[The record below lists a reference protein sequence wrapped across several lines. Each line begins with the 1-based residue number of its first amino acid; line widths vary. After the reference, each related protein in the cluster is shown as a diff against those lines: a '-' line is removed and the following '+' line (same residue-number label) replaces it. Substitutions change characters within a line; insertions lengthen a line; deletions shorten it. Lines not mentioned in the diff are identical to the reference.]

1 MENDKEKLNTLLL
14 KLENLSLRQQNFEA
28 EINNLKQEII
38 ALKGGNPIT
47 VNEPIVTAE
56 QAPAEVPPF
65 ATVFPPKNTPPTFTP
80 PVPKPSQ
87 PSFSDKFN
95 RANMGKSDFE
105 KFIGE
110 NLISK
115 IGILI
120 LIIGVGIGAKYAID
134 KELLS
139 PLTRIILGYLVGVGL
154 TGFALKLKEKYES
167 FSAVLLSG
175 AMAIMYFIT
184 YAAYDFYTLI
194 NQPTAFILMVVFT
207 CFTVF
212 AAVKYN
218 KQVIAH
224 IGLVGA
230 YAVPFLLSDGSG
242 QVAVLFSYMT
252 IINTGILV
260 LSFKKHWKPLFYLS
274 FFFSWTIFGSWLV
287 ANYKVEQFALALG
300 FSSVFFAIFY
310 GCNLAYK
317 LRKTEL
323 FGISDVIVILANSFV
338 FYGIGYYLLSGLK
351 NGGELLGLFT
361 LANAIVHFV
370 VCLFIYRLK
379 LADKNLFYF
388 ILAMVITFIT
398 LAIPVQL
405 SGNWVTIF
413 WAVEATI
420 LFYLGKAKNISIYK
434 KLSFPLIFLAFLS
447 LLQDW
452 LENNSEFNY
461 LGEYTVTTPFFNVQF
476 LCGLIFIACFTFML
490 VISRKT
496 KAALETNSLNK
507 GLHDILAYV
516 IPIVLIVVSYFT
528 FRIEIGNIFRNL
540 FENTKINTA
549 SRGNTSYEYNFDYKN
564 LKTTAVFIYSMLF
577 ASALTLLNIKKIKS
591 KELAVAN
598 ASINSITIL
607 AFLVQGLF
615 ILSELRAS
623 YIHQYS
629 KYFNSGIINIGIR
642 YIALAFF
649 ALLIASCYQL
659 AKAEMFKIKFKKA
672 FDYLLYIAILWVLSS
687 ELLHWLE
694 IAGLQSGYKLGLS
707 ILWGVYSLALISIGL
722 WKNKKFLRIGAIVLF
737 AITLIKLFF
746 YDIASLDTISK
757 TIVFVSLG
765 VLLLI
770 ISFLYNKYKHLITDD
785 VKPEN

>member
-28 EINNLKQEII
+28 EINSLKQEII
-38 ALKGGNPIT
+38 ALKGGNPIIA
-47 VNEPIVTAE
+47 NEPIVTAE
-56 QAPAEVPPF
+56 QAPAQVPPF
-65 ATVFPPKNTPPTFTP
+65 ATVFPPKNTPPTFTTP
-80 PVPKPSQ
+80 APKPSQ
-87 PSFSDKFN
+87 PSFADKFN

-120 LIIGVGIGAKYAID
+120 LVIGVGIGAKYAMD

-184 YAAYDFYTLI
+184 YAAYDFYALI
-194 NQPTAFILMVVFT
+194 NQPTAFALMVVFT

-212 AAVKYN
+212 AAIKYN
-218 KQVIAH
+218 KQIIAH

-230 YAVPFLLSDGSG
+230 YAVPFLLSNGSG

-252 IINTGILV
+252 IINIGILV

-274 FFFSWTIFGSWLV
+274 FFFSWIIFGSWL
-287 ANYKVEQFALALG
+287 ASDYETEQFALAMT
-300 FSSVFFAIFY
+300 FASIFFAVFY

-323 FGISDVIVILANSFV
+323 FGISDVVVILANSFV
-338 FYGIGYYLLSGLK
+338 FYGIGYYLLIGLQ

-361 LANAIVHFV
+361 LANAIIHFV

-420 LFYLGKAKNISIYK
+420 LFYLGRAKNISIYK

-447 LLQDW
+447 LLEDW
-452 LENNSEFNY
+452 SHNNAEFNY
-461 LGEYTVTTPFFNVQF
+461 LGDYTITTPFFNVQF
-476 LCGLIFIACFTFML
+476 LCGIIFIACFTGML
-490 VISRKT
+490 LINRKE
-496 KAALETNSLNK
+496 KSEADDNSINK
-507 GLHDILAYV
+507 LITDILTYT
-516 IPIVLIVVSYFT
+516 IPTILIVVTYFT
-528 FRIEIGNIFRNL
+528 FRTEIGNIFRNL
-540 FENTKINTA
+540 FESTKINTG
-549 SRGNTSYEYNFDYKN
+549 SRGNTYYEYNFDYKN
-564 LKTTAVFIYSMLF
+564 LKTIAVLIYSMFF
-577 ASALTLLNIKKIKS
+577 ASALTLLNIKKIKR

-598 ASINSITIL
+598 AVINSTTLL

-615 ILSELRAS
+615 VLSELRS
-623 YIHQYS
+623 VYIHQS
-629 KYFNSGIINIGIR
+629 NKFFTSGTINIGIR

-649 ALLIASCYQL
+649 ALLIASCDQL
-659 AKAEMFKIKFKKA
+659 AKAEIFKVKFKKA

-707 ILWGVYSLALISIGL
+707 ILWGVYSLILISIGL
-722 WKNKKFLRIGAIVLF
+722 WKNKKFLRIGAIILF

-770 ISFLYNKYKHLITDD
+770 ISFLYNKYKHLIIDD

>member
-1 MENDKEKLNTLLL
+1 
-14 KLENLSLRQQNFEA
+14 
-28 EINNLKQEII
+28 
-38 ALKGGNPIT
+38 
-47 VNEPIVTAE
+47 
-56 QAPAEVPPF
+56 
-65 ATVFPPKNTPPTFTP
+65 PPKNTPPTFNAP
-80 PVPKPSQ
+80 PIKPSQ
-87 PSFSDKFN
+87 PSFADKFN

-120 LIIGVGIGAKYAID
+120 LIIGVVIGAKYAID

-154 TGFALKLKEKYES
+154 TGFSLKLKAKYES

-184 YAAYDFYTLI
+184 FAAYDFYALFP
-194 NQPTAFILMVVFT
+194 QAMAFLLMVVFT

-212 AAVKYN
+212 AAVKYD
-218 KQVIAH
+218 KPVIAH

-242 QVAVLFSYMT
+242 KVAVLFSYMT
-252 IINTGILV
+252 IINIGILV
-260 LSFKKHWKPLFYLS
+260 LSFKKHWKSLFYLS
-274 FFFSWTIFGSWLV
+274 FAFTWTIFSSWLV
-287 ANYKVEQFALALG
+287 SNYKPENFSLALG
-300 FSSVFFAIFY
+300 FSSLFFGIFY

-317 LRKTEL
+317 LRKAEL
-323 FGISDVIVILANSFV
+323 FGISDVIILLLNSFV
-338 FYGIGYYLLSGLK
+338 FYGIGYFLLAGHK

-361 LANAIVHFV
+361 LANAIIHFV

-413 WAVEATI
+413 WAMEATI
-420 LFYLGKAKNISIYK
+420 LFYLGKSKNISIYQ

-447 LLQDW
+447 LLEDW
-452 LENNSEFNY
+452 SHNNSEFNY
-461 LGEYTVTTPFFNVQF
+461 LGDYIITTPFFNAQF
-476 LCGLIFIACFTFML
+476 LCGIIFVACFTVML
-490 VISRKT
+490 FINKKAKSETPDTSINKVIT
-496 KAALETNSLNK
+496 
-507 GLHDILAYV
+507 DILTYT
-516 IPIVLIVVSYFT
+516 IPTILIVVTYFT
-528 FRIEIGNIFRNL
+528 FRTEIGNIFRNL
-540 FENTKINTA
+540 FESSKINTG
-549 SRGNTSYEYNFDYKN
+549 SRGNTYYQYNFDYKN
-564 LKTTAVFIYSMLF
+564 LKTIAVFIYSMFF

-598 ASINSITIL
+598 AAINTVTIL

-615 ILSELRAS
+615 ILSELRLS
-623 YIHQYS
+623 FLHQAN
-629 KYFNSGIINIGIR
+629 KYFVSGNINIGIR
-642 YIALAFF
+642 YIALVFF
-649 ALLIASCYQL
+649 ALLIFSCYQL
-659 AKAEMFKIKFKKA
+659 AKADIFKVKFKKA

-707 ILWGVYSLALISIGL
+707 ILWGVYSLVLISIGI
-722 WKNKKFLRIGAIVLF
+722 WKNKKFLRIGAIGLF
-737 AITLIKLFF
+737 AITLLKLFL

-765 VLLLI
+765 VLLLL
-770 ISFLYNKYKHLITDD
+770 ISFLYNKYKHLIIDD
-785 VKPEN
+785 VKTEN

>member
-28 EINNLKQEII
+28 EINSLKQEII
-38 ALKGGNPIT
+38 ALKGGSPI
-47 VNEPIVTAE
+47 VNELVKEAE
-56 QAPAEVPPF
+56 LPPVHVPPF
-65 ATVFPPKNTPPTFTP
+65 ATVFPPKNTPPTFTAP
-80 PVPKPSQ
+80 PIKPSQ
-87 PSFSDKFN
+87 PSFADKFN

-120 LIIGVGIGAKYAID
+120 LIIGVIIGAKYAID

-154 TGFALKLKEKYES
+154 TGFALKLKAKYES

-184 YAAYDFYTLI
+184 YAAYDFYALLT
-194 NQPTAFILMVVFT
+194 QPLAFLLMVVFT

-212 AAVKYN
+212 AAVKYD
-218 KQVIAH
+218 KPVIAH

-242 QVAVLFSYMT
+242 KVAVLFSYMT
-252 IINTGILV
+252 IINIGILV
-260 LSFKKHWKPLFYLS
+260 LSFKKHWKSLFYLS
-274 FFFSWTIFGSWLV
+274 FSFTWIIFCSWL
-287 ANYKVEQFALALG
+287 AADYETKNFTLAFG
-300 FSSVFFAIFY
+300 FSSIFFAIFY

-317 LRKTEL
+317 LRKAEL
-323 FGISDVIVILANSFV
+323 FGISDVIILLLNSFV
-338 FYGIGYYLLSGLK
+338 FYGIGYFLLAEHK
-351 NGGELLGLFT
+351 NGAELLGLFT
-361 LANAIVHFV
+361 LANAIIHFV

-413 WAVEATI
+413 WAMEATI
-420 LFYLGKAKNISIYK
+420 LFYLGKSKNISIYQ

-447 LLQDW
+447 LLEDW
-452 LENNSEFNY
+452 SHNNSEFNY
-461 LGEYTVTTPFFNVQF
+461 LGDYSITKPFINVQF
-476 LCGLIFIACFTFML
+476 LCGVIFIGCFTAML
-490 VISRKT
+490 FINKKSKSETLSNGINKVIT
-496 KAALETNSLNK
+496 
-507 GLHDILAYV
+507 DILTYT
-516 IPIVLIVVSYFT
+516 IPSILIIVTYFT
-528 FRIEIGNIFRNL
+528 FRTEIGNIFRNL
-540 FENTKINTA
+540 FEGTKINTG
-549 SRGNTSYEYNFDYKN
+549 SKGNTYYEYNVDYKN
-564 LKTTAVFIYSMLF
+564 LKTIAVFIYSMFF

-598 ASINSITIL
+598 ASINTVTIL

-615 ILSELRAS
+615 ILSELRHS
-623 YIHQYS
+623 FIHQVN
-629 KYFNSGIINIGIR
+629 KYFISGSINIGVR
-642 YIALAFF
+642 YIAIAFF
-649 ALLIASCYQL
+649 GLLIYSCYKL
-659 AKAEMFKIKFKKA
+659 AKADIFKVKFKKA

-707 ILWGVYSLALISIGL
+707 ILWGVYSLVLIGIGL

-737 AITLIKLFF
+737 AITLLKLFL

-765 VLLLI
+765 VLLLL
-770 ISFLYNKYKHLITDD
+770 ISFLYNKYKHLIIDD
-785 VKPEN
+785 VKTEN

>member
-28 EINNLKQEII
+28 EINSLKQEIL
-38 ALKGGNPIT
+38 ALKGGNPI
-47 VNEPIVTAE
+47 VNEPIVKE
-56 QAPAEVPPF
+56 VELPPAQVPPF
-65 ATVFPPKNTPPTFTP
+65 ATVFPPKNTPPTFSAP
-80 PVPKPSQ
+80 PIKPSQ
-87 PSFSDKFN
+87 PSFADKFN

-120 LIIGVGIGAKYAID
+120 LIIGVVIGAKYAID

-154 TGFALKLKEKYES
+154 TGFALKLKAKYES

-184 YAAYDFYTLI
+184 FAAYDFYALFP
-194 NQPTAFILMVVFT
+194 QAMAFLLMVVFT

-212 AAVKYN
+212 AAVKYD
-218 KQVIAH
+218 KPVIAH

-242 QVAVLFSYMT
+242 KVAVLFSYMT
-252 IINTGILV
+252 IINIGILV
-260 LSFKKHWKPLFYLS
+260 LSFKKHWKSLFYLS
-274 FFFSWTIFGSWLV
+274 FAFTWTIFSSWLV
-287 ANYKVEQFALALG
+287 SNYKPENFSLALG
-300 FSSVFFAIFY
+300 FSSLFFGIFY

-317 LRKTEL
+317 LRKAEL
-323 FGISDVIVILANSFV
+323 FGISDVIILLLNSFV
-338 FYGIGYYLLSGLK
+338 FYGIGYFLLAGHK

-361 LANAIVHFV
+361 LANAIIHFV

-413 WAVEATI
+413 WAMEATI
-420 LFYLGKAKNISIYK
+420 LFYLGKSKNISIYQ
-434 KLSFPLIFLAFLS
+434 KLSFPLVFLAFLS
-447 LLQDW
+447 LLEDW
-452 LENNSEFNY
+452 SHNNAEFNY
-461 LGEYTVTTPFFNVQF
+461 LGDYIITTPFFNVQF
-476 LCGLIFIACFTFML
+476 LCGIIFIGCFTAML
-490 VISRKT
+490 FINKKAKPETSDTSINKVIT
-496 KAALETNSLNK
+496 
-507 GLHDILAYV
+507 DILTYT
-516 IPIVLIVVSYFT
+516 IPTILIVVTYFT
-528 FRIEIGNIFRNL
+528 FRTEIGNIFRNL
-540 FENTKINTA
+540 FESSKINTG
-549 SRGNTSYEYNFDYKN
+549 SKGNTYYQYNFDYKN
-564 LKTTAVFIYSMLF
+564 LKTIAVFIYSMFF

-598 ASINSITIL
+598 ATINTVTIL

-615 ILSELRAS
+615 ILSELRLS
-623 YIHQYS
+623 FLHQAN
-629 KYFNSGIINIGIR
+629 KYFLSGNINIGIR
-642 YIALAFF
+642 YIAIAFF
-649 ALLIASCYQL
+649 ALLIFSCYQL
-659 AKAEMFKIKFKKA
+659 AKADIFKVKFKKA

-707 ILWGVYSLALISIGL
+707 ILWGVYSLVLISIGL
-722 WKNKKFLRIGAIVLF
+722 WKNKKFLRIGAIGLF
-737 AITLIKLFF
+737 AITLLKLFL

-765 VLLLI
+765 VLLLL
-770 ISFLYNKYKHLITDD
+770 ISFLYNKYKHLIIDD
-785 VKPEN
+785 VKTEN